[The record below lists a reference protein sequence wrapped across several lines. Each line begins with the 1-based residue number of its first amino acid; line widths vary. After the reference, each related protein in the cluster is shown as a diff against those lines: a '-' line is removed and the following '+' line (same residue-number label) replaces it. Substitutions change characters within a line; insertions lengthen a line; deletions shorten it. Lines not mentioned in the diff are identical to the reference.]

1 MEAKDLINLRML
13 GHPVNWAIVWTTLLF
28 AAFAY
33 HFVQERVTARP
44 ASTA

>member
-1 MEAKDLINLRML
+1 MDSKTVINLRML
-13 GHPVNWAIVWTTLLF
+13 AHPVNWAIVWTTLLF

-33 HFVQERVTARP
+33 HFVQERITARP